1 MASAP
6 IYVGTIKNGAV
17 QIVNADGTTLKTLYT
32 AGSSGSTINSIMV
45 TSTDTSNRDIQLFLY
60 DGSTSYLLGTYQ
72 ILANSGNTNAIVTV
86 DLLKNTQ
93 NLAAAFDAL
102 GNKTINLQANYVLK
116 VGLLTG
122 SVTAA
127 KALNFVCYAGDF

>member
-32 AGSSGSTINSIMV
+32 AGSNGSTINSIMV
-45 TSTDTSNRDIQLFLY
+45 TSTDTTNRDIQLY
-60 DGSTSYLLGTYQ
+60 INNGSTDFLIGTYL
-72 ILANSGNTNAIVTV
+72 ILANAGNTNTSVTV
-86 DLLKNTQ
+86 DILKNAQ
-93 NLAAAFDAL
+93 NLAAAFDAM

-122 SVTAA
+122 SVTSA
-127 KALNFVCYAGDF
+127 KALSFVCYAGDF

>member
-32 AGSSGSTINSIMV
+32 AGSNGSTINSIMV
-45 TSTDTSNRDIQLFLY
+45 TSTDTTNHDIHLY
-60 DGSTSYLLGTYQ
+60 INNGSTDFLIGTYQ
-72 ILANSGNTNAIVTV
+72 ILANAGNTNAIVSV
-86 DLLKNTQ
+86 DILKHAQ
-93 NLAAAFDAL
+93 NLAYAFDAM

-116 VGLLTG
+116 VGLRTS
-122 SVTAA
+122 SVTSA
-127 KALNFVCYAGDF
+127 KALSFVCYAGDF